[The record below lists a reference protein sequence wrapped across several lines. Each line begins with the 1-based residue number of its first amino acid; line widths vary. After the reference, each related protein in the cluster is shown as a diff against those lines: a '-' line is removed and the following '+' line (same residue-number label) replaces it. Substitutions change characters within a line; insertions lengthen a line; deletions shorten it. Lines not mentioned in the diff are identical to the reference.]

1 MSILRCKRK
10 DDGYALHK
18 KTRVP
23 RNYPGRLLRLGGEE
37 NKMIN
42 WETIAEAMIIAGTF
56 LLVNGFMIMWLVLC

>member
-1 MSILRCKRK
+1 M
-10 DDGYALHK
+10 HK